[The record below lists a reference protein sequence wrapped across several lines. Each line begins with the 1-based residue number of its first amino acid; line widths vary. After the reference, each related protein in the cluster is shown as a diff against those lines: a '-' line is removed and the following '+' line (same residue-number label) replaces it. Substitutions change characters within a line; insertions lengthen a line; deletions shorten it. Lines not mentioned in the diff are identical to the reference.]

1 MRREQ
6 GETGMNE
13 SEGGVRREQR
23 ETGMNESEEEG
34 GEIDLGK
41 GGERWDNGS
50 REGEKRMSLEGSLL
64 NQML

>member
-6 GETGMNE
+6 AETGINE

-34 GEIDLGK
+34 GEID
-41 GGERWDNGS
+41 
-50 REGEKRMSLEGSLL
+50 
-64 NQML
+64 

>member
-13 SEGGVRREQR
+13 SEGEVRREQR

-34 GEIDLGK
+34 GEID
-41 GGERWDNGS
+41 
-50 REGEKRMSLEGSLL
+50 
-64 NQML
+64 